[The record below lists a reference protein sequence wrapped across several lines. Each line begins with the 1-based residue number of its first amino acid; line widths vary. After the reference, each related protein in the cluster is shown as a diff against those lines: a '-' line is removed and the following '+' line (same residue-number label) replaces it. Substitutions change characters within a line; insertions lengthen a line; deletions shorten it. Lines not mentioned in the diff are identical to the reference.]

1 MFTQIFDPSGT
12 ELMNARLQQ
21 AFVYL
26 RGLQYATREEYQ
38 AAVYSEL
45 NRIMQLG
52 NGMTP
57 LVNLPREFPAKIGD
71 IEGNLTI
78 LNNDARALVA
88 EIMDAENQAA
98 AAYNLFAATQNSLRQ
113 SIRELVYEAT
123 PEAYIQAFLGP
134 TDLAISSTTANLDY
148 AAASASSSLISDT
161 AVAPSSVTMGPASV
175 GSLDASSSLACLT
188 AGLETTT
195 FVWNAPVP
203 TVIAETPPA
212 AAAELVFTFTG
223 SPILNRITIS
233 LDDYSGLALAE
244 LTSSPDGI
252 VREDILAALRPD
264 EGFLSGAS
272 SKYAGE
278 VILDF
283 SPRTVS
289 GLRMLFQDVTGRG
302 VITLRDIAFS
312 SRQYGSTGAVN
323 SSPLTLS
330 TGVYSFAT
338 TESNDPELGTISH
351 QLSFDGVHF
360 TAVQPGDTFSTPGPT
375 WYRAQLT
382 RNDAAFT
389 NVAADPLVAASGRL
403 SGQDPAVQSNYTL
416 VDSDTHILGT
426 SGLVQRYI
434 DLAGASGSITLAETP
449 LPGTLQ
455 VYFGLTAA
463 PSGSWSYVNNAIV
476 LAQAY
481 PAVRIRYQI
490 SAVGA
495 SDLASRRPYYSPFLS
510 EYSFTFL

>member
-26 RGLQYATREEYQ
+26 RGLQYPTREEYQ

-45 NRIMQLG
+45 NLIMRLG

-78 LNNDARALVA
+78 LNSDGQAIVA
-88 EIMDAENQAA
+88 EILDAESQAA

-123 PEAYIQAFLGP
+123 PEAYLQTFIGP
-134 TDLAISSTTANLDY
+134 TDLDTSSTTANLDY

-161 AVAPSSVTMGPASV
+161 AVASASVTMGPASV
-175 GSLDASSSLACLT
+175 GSLDSSSSLAYLT
-188 AGLETTT
+188 DGLETTA
-195 FVWNAPVP
+195 FVWNAPAA
-203 TVIAETPPA
+203 TLTAAPA

-223 SPILNRITIS
+223 NPILNRITVA
-233 LDDYSGLALAE
+233 LDDYTGLALTE

-312 SRQYGSTGAVN
+312 SRQYSSTGAVN

-389 NVAADPLVAASGRL
+389 NVAPDSLVAASGRL
-403 SGQDPAVQSNYTL
+403 SGQDPAIQSNYTL
-416 VDSDTHILGT
+416 VDSDTRTLGT
-426 SGLVQRYI
+426 SGLVQRSI
-434 DLAGASGSITLAETP
+434 DLANASGSITLAETP

-463 PSGSWSYVNNAIV
+463 PSGSWSYINNAIV